1 MYNFNDI
8 EMVHVEATGKC
19 NARCPMCS
27 RYDKLGN
34 LHAGIEETH
43 LPKELFYKFFDR
55 DFCSQLKHVY
65 FSGIYGDPCIHPDL
79 LEFCEYLISHGIQVN
94 VDTNAGY
101 RKPEFW
107 SKLALAGVHVNF
119 AVDGLANTNHLYR
132 RDVNWEIVEANMRAF
147 SEAGGSAQW
156 NFIVFAHNEKDLPA
170 AKQLSIDLNFDFRIK
185 ITQKFKFFNSWH
197 VSENGI
203 KQYELEPP
211 VQELYRHPNIGTESF
226 SVVEKSINFSSEH
239 YKKFDNVEIDCK
251 SLNRKEIFLNYQG
264 YVVPCCYLGTLYGSP
279 YGDQFKQYNDLES
292 FSLKNYTLKEIVNH
306 LLVIKESWSK
316 TIADGK
322 LVTCTHICGKKQEQ
336 TTKFMEL

>member
-1 MYNFNDI
+1 MYNFDEI
-8 EMVHVEATGKC
+8 KMVHVEVTGKC

-43 LPKELFYKFFDR
+43 LPKELFYKFFDKT
-55 DFCSQLKHVY
+55 FVLQLKHVY
-65 FSGIYGDPCIHPDL
+65 FSGVYGDPCIHPDL

-119 AVDGLANTNHLYR
+119 AVDGLADTNHLYR
-132 RDVNWEIVEANMRAF
+132 RDVKWEIVEANMRAF

-170 AKQLSIDLNFDFRIK
+170 AKQLSADLNFDFRIK

-239 YKKFDNVEIDCK
+239 YKKFDDVEIDCK

-292 FSLKNYTLKEIVNH
+292 FSLKNYTLKEIVDH
-306 LLVIKESWSK
+306 LSVIKKSWSK